1 MKKYFMFALATVAML
16 SVSSCMNE
24 KEMDL
29 APNQG
34 KIESEGYGYISL
46 NATTD
51 EAVVTRAEYTG
62 AGLSNWWAKVIAAN
76 GTGDQVYGTG
86 GAYKKIGTDKPGD
99 FAKTGFKEDKT
110 TGYKIF
116 VQNYNGQDGADGWM
130 AANDGY
136 GDAYWTGDVDGI
148 KVTAGQTT
156 QNVIVPCNTP
166 DNAKVS
172 FYASEFGGTALSV
185 NVTAPRALTFTWDAT
200 DTKKF
205 KDYEDAYFV
214 PSTSQN
220 PQSLSYTISY
230 TINGNTATTASKSLA
245 IGEKGVWKKLAIKS
259 NDNGTITLKITTEDF
274 THNELTDVTT
284 IEFDAATGA
293 EK

>member
-1 MKKYFMFALATVAML
+1 MKKYFVFALAAVAML
-16 SVSSCMNE
+16 SFSSCMNE
-24 KEMDL
+24 KDMDL
-29 APNQG
+29 SPNQG
-34 KIESEGYGYISL
+34 KIESEAYGYISL

-51 EAVVTRAEYTG
+51 EAIATRAEYTG
-62 AGLSNWWAKVIAAN
+62 ADLSNWWAKVIAAN
-76 GTGDQVYGTG
+76 NDQVYGTSG
-86 GAYKKIGTDKPGD
+86 NFKKIGTTNAGD

-110 TGYKIF
+110 TGYHIY
-116 VQNYNGQDGADGWM
+116 VQNYNGQDGEDGWM

-136 GDAYWTGDVDGI
+136 GDAYWTGDVEGI

-156 QNVIVPCNTP
+156 ENVVVPCYTP

-245 IGEKGVWKKLAIKS
+245 IGEKGVWKKLTIKS

-274 THNELTDVTT
+274 TYNKDTDETT
-284 IEFDAATGA
+284 ITFDAATGD
-293 EK
+293 EKQ

>member
-1 MKKYFMFALATVAML
+1 MKKFFMFALAAVAML
-16 SVSSCMNE
+16 SFSSCLSE
-24 KEMDL
+24 KDMDL

-34 KIESEGYGYISL
+34 KIENEGYGYISL

-76 GTGDQVYGTG
+76 GNGEQVYGTG
-86 GAYKKIGTDKPGD
+86 DAYKKIGTD

-116 VQNYNGQDGADGWM
+116 VQNYNGQDDADGWM
-130 AANDGY
+130 TANDGY
-136 GDAYWTGDVDGI
+136 GDAYWTGDVSDV

-156 QNVIVPCNTP
+156 QMIVPCNTP

-185 NVTAPRALTFTWDAT
+185 NVTAPRQLTFTWDPT
-200 DTKKF
+200 KTPKKF
-205 KDYEDAYFV
+205 TDYEDAYFV

-230 TINGNTATTASKSLA
+230 TINGHTATTASKSLA
-245 IGEKGVWKKLAIKS
+245 IGEKGVWKKLTIKS

-274 THNELTDVTT
+274 THNEETDVTT
-284 IEFDAATGA
+284 IEFDAATGD
-293 EK
+293 EKQ